1 MCRRSTQTLHTRA
14 RNTADFSSKL
24 PARTK
29 RRRAVVVG
37 FAHVGPSRPH
47 AATRHDGVVVL
58 STHVAS
64 ASSRAPV
71 LQQRRVK
78 RAASKFSLS
87 LVSLHSLITR
97 GYPSALFFHSPS
109 PTDNERSF
117 YFFLLFSRLC
127 LIFSRVL
134 APNLA
139 PVALKLGSGASFG
152 ALFISACSAPPE
164 ILSSRSSRRASR
176 ARRACSSSPTRCR
189 TTRRA

>member
-1 MCRRSTQTLHTRA
+1 MCRRSTQSLHTRA

-29 RRRAVVVG
+29 RRRAVAAG
-37 FAHVGPSRPH
+37 FAHCGPSRHLASPLPRVPR
-47 AATRHDGVVVL
+47 AGVL
-58 STHVAS
+58 G
-64 ASSRAPV
+64 
-71 LQQRRVK
+71 
-78 RAASKFSLS
+78 
-87 LVSLHSLITR
+87 TR
-97 GYPSALFFHSPS
+97 GALESVSRGRVFPLTRVSPLTHHARVPERSFLPLSPS
-109 PTDNERSF
+109 PTDNERS
-117 YFFLLFSRLC
+117 FLLFSRLC